1 MVQFKAL
8 SRSCIFMLY
17 KELDASLEA
26 FVKNI
31 ILLENTGE
39 LGLWNVCNLDYEL
52 THDYYKY
59 LCISNC
65 YV

>member
-1 MVQFKAL
+1 
-8 SRSCIFMLY
+8 MLY

-39 LGLWNVCNLDYEL
+39 LGLWNVCKLDYEII
-52 THDYYKY
+52 TNTCVFPIVMFKP
-59 LCISNC
+59 
-65 YV
+65 